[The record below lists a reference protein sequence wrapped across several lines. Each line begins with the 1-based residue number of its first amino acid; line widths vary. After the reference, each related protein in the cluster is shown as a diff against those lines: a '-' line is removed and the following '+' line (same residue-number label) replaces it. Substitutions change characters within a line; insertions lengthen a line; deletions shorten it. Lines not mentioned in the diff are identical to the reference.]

1 LISKEKSQTK
11 KQPTFLNSFKKA
23 TIGFVSLLPTILAVV
38 GLVSCFQIYVTP
50 QMLSNLFGHG
60 TALDILDG
68 TFLGA
73 ISSGNGAIS
82 YVVADG
88 LKTQGVSM
96 YALIAFIMAWTTLSF
111 THLPAEASVF
121 GVKFTTYR
129 NLLTFLSTMI
139 IAYLSTITLGLFS

>member
-1 LISKEKSQTK
+1 LIPKEK
-11 KQPTFLNSFKKA
+11 KQPNKKA
-23 TIGFVSLLPTILAVV
+23 TFFISLKKATLEFISLLPTILAVV
-38 GLVSCFQIYVTP
+38 GLVACFQVYITP

-60 TALDILDG
+60 TILDILDG

-82 YVVADG
+82 YVVAEG
-88 LKTQGVSM
+88 LKTQGVST

-111 THLPAEASVF
+111 THIPAEASVF
-121 GVKFTTYR
+121 GVKFTALR

-139 IAYLSTITLGLFS
+139 IAYLSTITLELFS